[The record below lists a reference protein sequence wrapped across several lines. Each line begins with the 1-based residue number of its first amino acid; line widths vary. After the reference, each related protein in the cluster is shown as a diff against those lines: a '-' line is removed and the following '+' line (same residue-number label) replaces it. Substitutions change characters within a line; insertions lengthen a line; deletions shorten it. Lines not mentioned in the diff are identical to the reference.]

1 MTKHTSRKWRKPPR
15 TPAVP
20 RGDFH
25 RLLDVFLAFDR
36 VVVELNMAIYNVP
49 QRDQVLVR
57 RQNRRLH
64 QTLRNRLPQVLE
76 PSLT

>member
-1 MTKHTSRKWRKPPR
+1 MTKHTSRKWRKPR

-20 RGDFH
+20 RGDLD

-49 QRDQVLVR
+49 RRDQVLVR

>member
-1 MTKHTSRKWRKPPR
+1 MTKHTSRKWRKPR
-15 TPAVP
+15 TPTVP
-20 RGDFH
+20 RGDLD

-49 QRDQVLVR
+49 RRDQVLVR